1 MDDARDL
8 WSILTEEQV
17 ENSENGGG
25 GNAVADGSSGST
37 GTKASQS
44 KETFVLFVGDKQCGK
59 STAVNMF
66 LNPTKDEK
74 PKPTVALEY
83 TFGRKSNAS
92 GSAKDVA
99 HIWELGGGQKLSD
112 LIKVPMSTERI
123 ERFHIIVC
131 VSLEKPNQAIDSL
144 KGWIDI
150 VRSHAADCVDE
161 LRRTRVG
168 SKTAARMA
176 EKRKVPFASHAEMH
190 QMDICPV
197 PLTVVCTKYDKFAN
211 QDPLKRKVL
220 LSALRYI
227 AFSNGAS
234 IYCVSR
240 PDKTL
245 QQYFR
250 GVMGSYC
257 FGGSLRKG
265 HQLDSA
271 KPLVVNFGMDSLKQ
285 IGLPP
290 GASAA
295 DFEDGNINSL
305 GRVRFSKWKAAV
317 EERYPKNTLEDEMD
331 AIVSDFDN
339 QEFQEEKIDAARVEK
354 DHELAQYKH
363 EAERKLRI
371 AEEMAK
377 EGPKKKSK
385 PSKEKRSKKERPSR
399 SSEMDVRGDAE
410 PKAAAPPMR
419 KK

>member
-1 MDDARDL
+1 MA
-8 WSILTEEQV
+8 
-17 ENSENGGG
+17 G
-25 GNAVADGSSGST
+25 AVARQIL
-37 GTKASQS
+37 A
-44 KETFVLFVGDKQCGK
+44 
-59 STAVNMF
+59 
-66 LNPTKDEK
+66 
-74 PKPTVALEY
+74 
-83 TFGRKSNAS
+83 TFGVEVGAYVERVQDISMPLPPS
-92 GSAKDVA
+92 LHSRDEVDA
-99 HIWELGGGQKLSD
+99 H
-112 LIKVPMSTERI
+112 P
-123 ERFHIIVC
+123 
-131 VSLEKPNQAIDSL
+131 
-144 KGWIDI
+144 
-150 VRSHAADCVDE
+150 VRCPHPE
-161 LRRTRVG
+161 
-168 SKTAARMA
+168 TAARMA
-176 EKRKVPFASHAEMH
+176 EKRKIPFASHAELH

-265 HQLDSA
+265 HQLDSS

-285 IGLPP
+285 IGLPA
-290 GASAA
+290 GATAA

-339 QEFQEEKIDAARVEK
+339 QEFQEEKIDVARAEK

-385 PSKEKRSKKERPSR
+385 SSKEKRSKKERSAQ
-399 SSEMDVRGDAE
+399 SSEMDARSDAE
-410 PKAAAPPMR
+410 PKAVAPPMR